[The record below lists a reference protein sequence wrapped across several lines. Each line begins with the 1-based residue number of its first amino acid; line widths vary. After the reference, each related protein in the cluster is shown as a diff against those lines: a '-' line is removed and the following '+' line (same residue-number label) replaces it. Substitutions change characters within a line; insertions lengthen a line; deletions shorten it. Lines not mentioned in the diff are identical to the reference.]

1 MTKMQAELREFL
13 SYLSVERNASQNT
26 VAAYRRDLLQFY
38 KYIEEKFNTAVVSS
52 LTVFHLRSF
61 LSELQSLKLMK
72 TSVSRKL
79 AALRAYFKYL
89 EQRGVLKNNPARA
102 LFHPR
107 LDRRLPSFLD
117 QKEITEFL
125 DIPPDTPLGRRD
137 RAILELFYATGMR
150 ISELVNLSIYDIM
163 DDDDE
168 IRILG
173 KGDKE
178 RVVIYGNCA
187 RNAIADYKEN
197 IRPGLVGKKNTEKTN
212 ALFVNRGGGKL
223 TQRSIQRMVAK
234 YLKQCGKKK
243 KVTPHTLRHS
253 FATHLL
259 ENGADL
265 RTVQELLGHASLS
278 TTQIYTHITQERL
291 KTVYDKTHPRA

>member
-1 MTKMQAELREFL
+1 MQPELREFL
-13 SYLSVERNASQNT
+13 SYLTVERNASQNT
-26 VAAYRRDLLQFY
+26 ISAYRRDLLQFY
-38 KYIEEKFNTAVVSS
+38 DFIGKKFSSVSLLS
-52 LTVFHLRSF
+52 LTIFHLRSY
-61 LSELQSLKLMK
+61 LSHLQTLKLAK

-79 AALRAYFKYL
+79 AALRAYYKYL
-89 EQRGVLKNNPARA
+89 EQRGVIQNNPARA

-125 DIPPDTPLGRRD
+125 EIPPDTPLGKRD
-137 RAILELFYATGMR
+137 KAILELFYATGMR
-150 ISELVNLSIYDIM
+150 ISELVNLSVYDIM
-163 DDDDE
+163 EDDDE
-168 IRILG
+168 IRIVG

-178 RVVIYGNCA
+178 RIVIYGSHA
-187 RNAIADYKEN
+187 RHAIADYREN
-197 IRPGLVGKKNTEKTN
+197 IRPKLLGKKKAASLT

-223 TQRSIQRMVAK
+223 SPRSIQRMVAK
-234 YLKQCGKKK
+234 YLMQYGKRK